1 MEGGSMIFDGL
12 GDLNWLAVAAA
23 TAAWFVWSA
32 IWYSIPPI
40 SGPWQRAVKITPS
53 QGAPLPAIMVAT
65 VVLYFITTIV
75 IALLV
80 QATGTTDVMDGVMLG
95 VALGIAFGAVSSLIG
110 QMYEQ
115 KGSSYWLINGV
126 NAIVAWSIVCAVL
139 VVMD

>member
-1 MEGGSMIFDGL
+1 MIFDGL
-12 GDLNWLAVAAA
+12 GDLNWLAVGAA
-23 TAAWFVWSA
+23 TLAWFVWSA

-53 QGAPLPAIMVAT
+53 EGAPLPTIMAAT
-65 VVLYFITTIV
+65 VVLYFVMTVV

-80 QATGTTDVMDGVMLG
+80 QATGAQDVMDGIMLG
-95 VALGIAFGAVSSLIG
+95 VALGVAFGLAQALIS

-115 KGSSYWLINGV
+115 KGSSYWLINGI
-126 NAIVAWSIVCAVL
+126 NAVVAWSIVCAIL